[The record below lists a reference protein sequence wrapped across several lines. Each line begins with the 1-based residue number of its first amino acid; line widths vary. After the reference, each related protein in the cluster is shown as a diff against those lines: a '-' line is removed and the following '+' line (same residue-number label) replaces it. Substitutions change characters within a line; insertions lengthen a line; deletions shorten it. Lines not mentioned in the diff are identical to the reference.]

1 MFAVSAIFVYVL
13 IEYLVLPAHHT
24 ILIKGTHTMVQ
35 LYSSKLNLLHKPHN
49 MTLSEL
55 HRPES
60 GNWNMNDASNEK

>member
-13 IEYLVLPAHHT
+13 IEYSVLPAHHT
-24 ILIKGTHTMVQ
+24 IKVHTLWYNCTPVNLIYYTNPT
-35 LYSSKLNLLHKPHN
+35 